1 MAIDCNLLLQNIR
14 FSHLFFGMKIG
25 LFVDIFEPEGAVF
38 HQDYE
43 YAKKQFEKMVRI
55 IYFSVLLK

>member
-38 HQDYE
+38 
-43 YAKKQFEKMVRI
+43 
-55 IYFSVLLK
+55 LKD